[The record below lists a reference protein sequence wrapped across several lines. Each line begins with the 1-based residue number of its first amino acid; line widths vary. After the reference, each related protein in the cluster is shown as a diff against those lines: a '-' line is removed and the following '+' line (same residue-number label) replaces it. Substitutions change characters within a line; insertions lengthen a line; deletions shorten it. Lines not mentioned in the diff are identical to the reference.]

1 MRKIFSLVA
10 LMMLCVISAFAQ
22 DNDQN
27 AKKGVCVDEFTFNS
41 SIGTNWVTNLR
52 NNVMEGI
59 LKTGRVQVIDIT
71 TLKDLPTEEQDR
83 LAKIKELGVDVL
95 LQGHYNSLDCQAKT
109 KDGKT
114 HYETASDF
122 NLTLKNVETGEVI
135 STQNFK
141 NTWYSGETSQES
153 ITSAL
158 KEAIDDMRKFIDN
171 NFKMEAIIK
180 DLDQVHPKKGAKT
193 VYISVG
199 SDAGVQVGGGGIGTV
214 LNAGVSGATIFDVFQ
229 EVEIAKEKVNKKI
242 GTLKAKEV
250 MGANLTL
257 CTVTKGGVEIQ
268 KAMEQ
273 NIKLI
278 VVSRAA
284 KGGFDIF

>member
-1 MRKIFSLVA
+1 MRKIFSLLA

-180 DLDQVHPKKGAKT
+180 ALDQVHPKKGART
-193 VYISVG
+193 VYITVG
-199 SDAGVQVGGGGIGTV
+199 SDAGVQVGGGLLDTA
-214 LNAGVSGATIFDVFQ
+214 LNAGASGASIFDVFQ
-229 EVEIAKEKVNKKI
+229 EVKIVDQIATKQI

-268 KAMEQ
+268 KAFEQ

-284 KGGFDIF
+284 KPLF

>member
-1 MRKIFSLVA
+1 MRKIFSMVA

-22 DNDQN
+22 DEDKN
-27 AKKGVCVDEFTFNS
+27 AQKGICVDEFTFSS

-52 NNVMEGI
+52 NNVMEGL
-59 LKTGRVQVIDIT
+59 LKTGRVRVIDIT
-71 TLKDLPTEEQDR
+71 DMKDLPTVKEDR
-83 LAKIKELGVDVL
+83 LVKIREYGADVIVS
-95 LQGHYNSLDCQAKT
+95 GHYNSLDCKAKT

-114 HYETASDF
+114 HYETTSDF
-122 NLTLKNVETGEVI
+122 TLKLQDTETGEVFG
-135 STQNFK
+135 TQNF
-141 NTWYSGETSQES
+141 NHSSYSGETADES

-158 KEAIDDMRKFIDN
+158 KDAIDAMRKFVDD

-180 DLDQVHPKKGAKT
+180 ALDQVHPKKGAKT

-199 SDAGVQVGGGGIGTV
+199 SDAGVQVGGGILDTA
-214 LNAGVSGATIFDVFQ
+214 LNVGASGASIFDVFQ

-268 KAMEQ
+268 KAFEQ
-273 NIKLI
+273 NFKLI

-284 KGGFDIF
+284 KPLF

>member
-180 DLDQVHPKKGAKT
+180 ALDQVHPKKGART
-193 VYISVG
+193 VYITVG
-199 SDAGVQVGGGGIGTV
+199 SDAGVQVGGGLLDTA
-214 LNAGVSGATIFDVFQ
+214 LNAGASGASIFDVFQ
-229 EVEIAKEKVNKKI
+229 EVKIVDQIATKQI

-268 KAMEQ
+268 KAFEQ

-284 KGGFDIF
+284 KPLF

>member
-1 MRKIFSLVA
+1 MKKIFSFVA
-10 LMMLCVISAFAQ
+10 LIMLCAISAFAQ

-27 AKKGVCVDEFTFNS
+27 AKKGICVDEFTFNS

-71 TLKDLPTEEQDR
+71 TLKDLPKEQQDR

-95 LQGHYNSLDCQAKT
+95 LEGHYNSLDCQAKT

-122 NLTLKNVETGEVI
+122 NLTLKNTETGEI
-135 STQNFK
+135 IGTQNFK
-141 NTWYSGETSQES
+141 NTWYSGETAEES
-153 ITSAL
+153 VTSAL
-158 KEAIDDMRKFIDN
+158 KEAIDDMRKFVDN

-180 DLDQVHPKKGAKT
+180 ALDQVHPKKGAKT

-199 SDAGVQVGGGGIGTV
+199 SDAGVRVGGGGIDSV
-214 LNAGVSGATIFDVFQ
+214 LNGSAANMFDVFQ
-229 EVEIAKEKVNKKI
+229 EVMIANEPVAKKI

-268 KAMEQ
+268 KAFEQ
-273 NIKLI
+273 NIKLT
-278 VVSRAA
+278 VVSRATT
-284 KGGFDIF
+284 GGLDKLF

>member
-1 MRKIFSLVA
+1 MRKIFSMVA

-22 DNDQN
+22 DNDQ
-27 AKKGVCVDEFTFNS
+27 KGVCVDEFGYNS

-59 LKTGRVQVIDIT
+59 LKTGRVRVIDIT
-71 TLKDLPTEEQDR
+71 TLKDLPTVQQDR
-83 LAKIKELGVDVL
+83 LAKINEFGADIL

-114 HYETASDF
+114 NYETASDF
-122 NLTLKNVETGEVI
+122 TLTLVSTESGEI
-135 STQNFK
+135 IGTQNFK
-141 NTWYSGETSQES
+141 NTWSSGETAKES

-158 KEAIDDMRKFIDN
+158 KGAIDDMRKFVDDH
-171 NFKMEAIIK
+171 FKMEAVIK
-180 DLDQVHPKKGAKT
+180 ALDQIHPKKGAKT

-199 SDAGVQVGGGGIGTV
+199 SDAGVQVGGGGMNTI
-214 LNAGVSGATIFDVFQ
+214 LNAGVSGASIFDVYQ
-229 EVEIAKEKVNKKI
+229 EIEVAGEKATKLI
-242 GTLKAKEV
+242 GTIKAKEV

-268 KAMEQ
+268 KAFEN

-278 VVSRAA
+278 VISRAA
-284 KGGFDIF
+284 KGIL

>member
-1 MRKIFSLVA
+1 MKKIFSFVA
-10 LMMLCVISAFAQ
+10 LIMLCAISAFAQ

-71 TLKDLPTEEQDR
+71 TLKDLPKEQQDR

-95 LQGHYNSLDCQAKT
+95 LEGHYNSLDCQAKT

-122 NLTLKNVETGEVI
+122 NLTLKNTETGEI
-135 STQNFK
+135 IGTQNFK
-141 NTWYSGETSQES
+141 NTWYSGETAEES
-153 ITSAL
+153 VTSAL
-158 KEAIDDMRKFIDN
+158 KEAIDDMRKFVDN

-180 DLDQVHPKKGAKT
+180 ALDQVHPKKGAKT

-199 SDAGVQVGGGGIGTV
+199 SDAGVRVGGGGIDSV
-214 LNAGVSGATIFDVFQ
+214 LNGSAANMFDVFQ
-229 EVEIAKEKVNKKI
+229 EVMIANEPVAKKI

-268 KAMEQ
+268 KAFEQ
-273 NIKLI
+273 NIKLT
-278 VVSRAA
+278 VVSRATT
-284 KGGFDIF
+284 GGLDKLF

>member
-180 DLDQVHPKKGAKT
+180 ALDQVHPKKGART
-193 VYISVG
+193 VYITVG
-199 SDAGVQVGGGGIGTV
+199 SDAGVQVGGGLLDTA
-214 LNAGVSGATIFDVFQ
+214 LNAGASGASIFDVFQ
-229 EVEIAKEKVNKKI
+229 EVKIVDQIATKQI

-268 KAMEQ
+268 KAFEQ
-273 NIKLI
+273 NFKLI

-284 KGGFDIF
+284 KPLF

>member
-1 MRKIFSLVA
+1 MKKIFSFVA
-10 LMMLCVISAFAQ
+10 LIMLCAISAFAQ

-52 NNVMEGI
+52 NNVMEGL
-59 LKTGRVQVIDIT
+59 LKSGRLKIIDIT
-71 TLKDLPTEEQDR
+71 TIKDLPTVKEDR
-83 LAKIKELGVDVL
+83 LAKIREYGADVIVK
-95 LQGHYNSLDCQAKT
+95 GHYNSLDYKAKT

-114 HYETASDF
+114 HYETTSDF
-122 NLTLKNVETGEVI
+122 TLTLESTETGEI
-135 STQNFK
+135 IGTQTFNDSS
-141 NTWYSGETSQES
+141 YSGDTAEES

-158 KEAIDDMRKFIDN
+158 KNATDDMRKFVDN

-180 DLDQVHPKKGAKT
+180 ALDQVHPKKGAKT

-199 SDAGVQVGGGGIGTV
+199 SDAGVRVGGNILNDALNGGTAS
-214 LNAGVSGATIFDVFQ
+214 LFDVFQ
-229 EVEIAKEKVNKKI
+229 EVKIADEPVAKKI

-273 NIKLI
+273 NIKLT

-284 KGGFDIF
+284 TGGLDKLF

>member
-1 MRKIFSLVA
+1 MKKIFSLVA

-22 DNDQN
+22 DSDKN
-27 AKKGVCVDEFTFNS
+27 AQKGVCVDEFTFNS

-52 NNVMEGI
+52 NNVMEGL
-59 LKTGRVQVIDIT
+59 LKTGRVKVMDIMT
-71 TLKDLPTEEQDR
+71 MKDLPTVQEDR
-83 LAKIKELGVDVL
+83 LAKIREYGADVVVL
-95 LQGHYNSLDCQAKT
+95 GHYNSLDCKAKT

-114 HYETASDF
+114 HYETTSDF
-122 NLTLKNVETGEVI
+122 TLKLQDTETGEI
-135 STQNFK
+135 FGTQNF
-141 NTWYSGETSQES
+141 NESSYSGDTAEES

-158 KEAIDDMRKFIDN
+158 KDAIDDMRKFIDN

-180 DLDQVHPKKGAKT
+180 ALDQVHPKKGAKT
-193 VYISVG
+193 VYITVG
-199 SDAGVQVGGGGIGTV
+199 SDAGVQVGGGLLDTA
-214 LNAGVSGATIFDVFQ
+214 LNAGASGASIFDVFQ
-229 EVEIAKEKVNKKI
+229 EVKIVDQIATKQI

-268 KAMEQ
+268 KAFEQ

-278 VVSRAA
+278 VVSRAP
-284 KGGFDIF
+284 KTIF

>member
-1 MRKIFSLVA
+1 MKKVFSLVA

-22 DNDQN
+22 DEDKN
-27 AKKGVCVDEFTFNS
+27 AQKGVCVDEFTFNS

-52 NNVMEGI
+52 NNVMEGL
-59 LKTGRVQVIDIT
+59 LKTGRVKVMDIMT
-71 TLKDLPTEEQDR
+71 MKDLPTVQEDR
-83 LAKIKELGVDVL
+83 LAKIREYGADVVVL
-95 LQGHYNSLDCQAKT
+95 GHYNSLDCKAKT

-114 HYETASDF
+114 HYETTSNF
-122 NLTLKNVETGEVI
+122 TLKLQDTETGEI
-135 STQNFK
+135 FGTQNF
-141 NTWYSGETSQES
+141 NESSYSGDTAEES

-158 KEAIDDMRKFIDN
+158 KDAIDDMRKFVDN

-180 DLDQVHPKKGAKT
+180 ALDQVHPKKGAKT
-193 VYISVG
+193 VYITVG
-199 SDAGVQVGGGGIGTV
+199 SNAGVQVGGGLLDTA
-214 LNAGVSGATIFDVFQ
+214 LNAGASGASIFDVFQ
-229 EVEIAKEKVNKKI
+229 EVKIVDQIATKQI

-268 KAMEQ
+268 KAFEQ

-284 KGGFDIF
+284 KPIF

>member
-1 MRKIFSLVA
+1 MRKIFSMVA

-180 DLDQVHPKKGAKT
+180 ALDQVHPKKGART
-193 VYISVG
+193 VYITVG
-199 SDAGVQVGGGGIGTV
+199 SDAGVQVGGGLLDTA
-214 LNAGVSGATIFDVFQ
+214 LNAGASGASIFDVYQ
-229 EVEIAKEKVNKKI
+229 EVKIVDQIATKQI

-268 KAMEQ
+268 KAFEQ

-284 KGGFDIF
+284 KPLF

>member
-180 DLDQVHPKKGAKT
+180 ALDQVHPKKGART
-193 VYISVG
+193 VYITVG
-199 SDAGVQVGGGGIGTV
+199 SDAGVQVGGGLLDTA
-214 LNAGVSGATIFDVFQ
+214 LNAGASGASIFDVYQ
-229 EVEIAKEKVNKKI
+229 EVKIVDQIATKQI

-268 KAMEQ
+268 KAFEQ

-284 KGGFDIF
+284 KPLF

>member
-27 AKKGVCVDEFTFNS
+27 VKKGVCVDEFTFNS

-180 DLDQVHPKKGAKT
+180 ALDQVHPKKGART
-193 VYISVG
+193 VYITVG
-199 SDAGVQVGGGGIGTV
+199 SDAGVQVGGGLLDTA
-214 LNAGVSGATIFDVFQ
+214 LNAGASGASIFDVFQ
-229 EVEIAKEKVNKKI
+229 EVKIVDQIATKQI

-268 KAMEQ
+268 KAFEQ

-284 KGGFDIF
+284 KPLF

>member
-22 DNDQN
+22 DSDQN

-71 TLKDLPTEEQDR
+71 TLKDLPKEEQDR

-141 NTWYSGETSQES
+141 NTWSSGETSKES

-158 KEAIDDMRKFIDN
+158 QGAIDDMRKFIDD

-180 DLDQVHPKKGAKT
+180 ALDQVHPKKGAKT
-193 VYISVG
+193 VYITVG
-199 SDAGVQVGGGGIGTV
+199 SDAGVQVGGGLLDTA
-214 LNAGVSGATIFDVFQ
+214 LNAGASGASIFDVFQ
-229 EVEIAKEKVNKKI
+229 EVKIVDQIATKQI

-257 CTVTKGGVEIQ
+257 CTVTKGGKEIQ
-268 KAMEQ
+268 KAFEQ

-284 KGGFDIF
+284 KPLF

>member
-1 MRKIFSLVA
+1 MRKIFSMVA

-22 DNDQN
+22 DSDQN

-71 TLKDLPTEEQDR
+71 TLKDLPKEEQDR

-122 NLTLKNVETGEVI
+122 NLTLKNVETGEI
-135 STQNFK
+135 IGTQNFK

-158 KEAIDDMRKFIDN
+158 KEAIDDMRKFVDN

-180 DLDQVHPKKGAKT
+180 ALDQVHPKKGAKT
-193 VYISVG
+193 VYVTVG
-199 SDAGVQVGGGGIGTV
+199 SDAGVRVGGGGIDDV
-214 LNAGVSGATIFDVFQ
+214 LNGSSATIFDVFQ
-229 EVEIAKEKVNKKI
+229 EIKIVDQIATKQI

-273 NIKLI
+273 NFKLI
-278 VVSRAA
+278 VVSRAS
-284 KGGFDIF
+284 KGGLGGIL